1 MLKRFSQNSKCFDE
15 DLSGAMAYMASGLTF
30 LQLTVN
36 FSLRL
41 TEIRITIVLKGKTIN
56 IHCLKN
62 LKFIRSC
69 KA

>member
-1 MLKRFSQNSKCFDE
+1 
-15 DLSGAMAYMASGLTF
+15 MAYMASGLTF

-69 KA
+69 KT

>member
-15 DLSGAMAYMASGLTF
+15 DLSGVMAHVANGLTF

-41 TEIRITIVLKGKTIN
+41 TEISITIVLKSKKNN
-56 IHCLKN
+56 IH
-62 LKFIRSC
+62 
-69 KA
+69 